1 MEAYRNTII
10 FGCVAAYMVLCIV
23 IGLWAMRKTKTAHDF
38 FMAGRNL
45 GVLVTGIAVFSST
58 LSGFGFV
65 GGPALIYKMGI
76 SSVFPFTCSAN
87 ESGYLLPCGT
97 QSPCRML
104 SLRVTRAS

>member
-1 MEAYRNTII
+1 MEAYRNTIV

-65 GGPALIYKMGI
+65 GGPALI
-76 SSVFPFTCSAN
+76 
-87 ESGYLLPCGT
+87 
-97 QSPCRML
+97 
-104 SLRVTRAS
+104 